1 MDSQLEANRTY
12 KSSAFEY
19 NCLKYW
25 EYIFAALKNQP
36 HKQGYIIM
44 YNSKTPEEIINNESM
59 SKIYSVDKFT
69 IFRYLTNYKINAV
82 NFVLGWDWVTI
93 VPRTILNN

>member
-1 MDSQLEANRTY
+1 
-12 KSSAFEY
+12 
-19 NCLKYW
+19 
-25 EYIFAALKNQP
+25 
-36 HKQGYIIM
+36 M
-44 YNSKTPEEIINNESM
+44 YNSKTPEEIINIESM

-93 VPRTILNN
+93 VPRTMLNN